1 MMTTGDSVMYRCI
14 RKVCVTMKIFNECGQ
29 GILEYSLAIVLIAIL
44 VMVTLFFIGPG
55 VVNMLTDVV
64 ASF

>member
-1 MMTTGDSVMYRCI
+1 MYVVIGRCVVM
-14 RKVCVTMKIFNECGQ
+14 KTFNESGQ
-29 GILEYSLAIVLIAIL
+29 GLLEYSLAIVLIAIL

-55 VVNMLTDVV
+55 VVDMLTDVV